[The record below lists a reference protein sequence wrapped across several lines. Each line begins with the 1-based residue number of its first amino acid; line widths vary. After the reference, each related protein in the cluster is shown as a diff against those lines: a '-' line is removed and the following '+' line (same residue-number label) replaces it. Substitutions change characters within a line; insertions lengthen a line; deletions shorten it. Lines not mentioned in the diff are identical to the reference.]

1 MARETKILM
10 AQSKLAIT
18 GEVEVNGRVLS
29 YDGYRKFVGMWGDPT
44 PNQFSLES
52 DFIENVEFNDDG
64 EMVVLEGEALE
75 TAMKFIEDK
84 WTGYSVNVDGAEFDQ
99 WVRL

>member
-1 MARETKILM
+1 MLFR
-10 AQSKLAIT
+10 S
-18 GEVEVNGRVLS
+18 EVV
-29 YDGYRKFVGMWGDPT
+29 M
-44 PNQFSLES
+44 
-52 DFIENVEFNDDG
+52 
-64 EMVVLEGEALE
+64 LEGEALE